1 MTPQRWTRIK
11 EIFEAALEI
20 DSSQRSSF
28 LHRACAGDEQMRLE
42 VASLLAAHA
51 DASNLLP
58 TDRQPPLLGEPQYSA
73 GTLLGGRFRI
83 LRFLGRG
90 GMGEVYAAW
99 DEDVRQNV
107 AIKTLVPQISRD
119 QVAISR
125 LRSEIQ
131 NARKVTHPNVCRVFD
146 LVRDA
151 KPDQDYFLL
160 TMELVEGETLAAL
173 LKRDGPLPIAA
184 ALHVARQ
191 LANALDAAHIVG
203 VIHRDFKTGNILLD
217 QAGGGPIRA
226 VVTDFGLAR
235 DVLAGTPG
243 GETLTASGLLVGT
256 PAYMAPEL
264 LNGALAGTAS
274 DIYSFG
280 IVVHEIVTGGRPH
293 PGSTVRLPAAYGKPW
308 VAAIQ
313 RCIDPDP
320 QQRFHSA
327 GQAVAAIE
335 GRSRREWFLLPG
347 LRSMIVAGVIAL
359 LLLAAAS
366 ALRFGKRGAPPQ
378 AGAEILL
385 ADVKNVT
392 TDAELDAST
401 ELFRS
406 ELQQS
411 AQFRL
416 WDRRHLSTVFQR
428 MKQADGT
435 KLAGSVAREVAY
447 REGVPLIVSS
457 SITPVG
463 DEISVDVL
471 LEQLESG
478 SPNVRT
484 RWSKGFRAAGK
495 SDIGGAVREACVWL
509 RRTLGERPETIA
521 AHDRPPEDVTT
532 HDWRAL
538 AAYAQAER
546 FQAERQSDSAVQILN
561 AAVLFDPHFA
571 LAYMRLGDIL
581 TANRQQADGLRY
593 WRQAIA
599 EADHGRL
606 TRYEELRLRGLYSG
620 DTWDWPAYEAAF
632 AEMEKEFPYDWL
644 ASFYLGDALG
654 HRGRGRDSLAAFL
667 RASGKTKN
675 SVPLADN
682 LGSTYLILGDYGAV
696 DREEAELSKLGAGAQ
711 ARLLSGRSL
720 FARADFSG
728 ALQTLRG
735 IEASADGLT
744 FSRARWLEAAALA
757 EMGMN
762 AEAERTL
769 RESGRE
775 DEIAGLPDAHAE
787 KLAGLAY
794 LRMQADD
801 LAAAREFIR
810 LAAATARSPYQ
821 LVPIGVLAARLREVE
836 LSQNIVARIAV
847 AAPDSVLAQ
856 NGTLVITG
864 ELQLARGSVQDA
876 LNDLEKWDRL
886 ESARR
891 PRTSLARALER
902 AGRLGD
908 AVVLYARDSDIA
920 RLSRF
925 GSGAEAIYPG
935 FFTDTLLDLGRA
947 AERAGDRIQA
957 KGALQEYLKRRAT
970 AGLDTSGTQMA
981 RILLKRISAK
991 EN

>member
-1 MTPQRWTRIK
+1 MTPERWTRIK

-20 DSSQRSSF
+20 ESSRRSAF
-28 LHRACAGDEQMRLE
+28 LDQACGGDEQMRLE

-51 DASNLLP
+51 DASNVLP
-58 TDRQPPLLGEPQYSA
+58 TDRQPPLSGEPQYSA
-73 GTLLGGRFRI
+73 GTLLSGRFRI

-99 DEDVRQNV
+99 DEDVRQKV
-107 AIKTLVPQISRD
+107 AVKTLLPQISRD
-119 QVAISR
+119 PLAISR
-125 LRSEIQ
+125 LRSEMQ

-160 TMELVEGETLAAL
+160 TMELVEGETLAAR
-173 LKRDGPLPIAA
+173 LKRDGPLPVAT

-191 LANALDAAHIVG
+191 LANALDAAHLVG

-217 QAGGGPIRA
+217 PTGGGPPRA

-256 PAYMAPEL
+256 PAYMAPEI
-264 LNGALAGTAS
+264 LNGAPASTAS

-280 IVVHEIVTGGRPH
+280 IVLNEIATGERPL
-293 PGSTVRLPAAYGKPW
+293 PGSPVHVPAAYGRRWPA
-308 VAAIQ
+308 VIQ
-313 RCIDPDP
+313 QCVDADP
-320 QQRFHSA
+320 QRRFRSA
-327 GQAVAAIE
+327 GQAVAAVE
-335 GRSRREWFLLPG
+335 GRSQKEWSFSTGPRRKVL
-347 LRSMIVAGVIAL
+347 AGVVAL
-359 LLLAAAS
+359 MILAAAM
-366 ALRFGKRGAPPQ
+366 ALKFGKRDSPPP

-385 ADVKNVT
+385 ADVKNLT
-392 TDAELDAST
+392 ADPELDASI

-406 ELQQS
+406 QLQQS

-416 WDRRHLSTVFQR
+416 WDRRHLSSVFQR

-435 KLAGSVAREVAY
+435 KLAGGVAREVAY

-484 RWSKGFRAAGK
+484 RWSKGFRAGGK
-495 SDIGGAVREACVWL
+495 TEVGSAVREACVWL
-509 RRTLGERPETIA
+509 RRTLGERPEKIA
-521 AHDRPPEDVTT
+521 SHDRPPEDVTT

-538 AAYAQAER
+538 AAYVQAER
-546 FQAERQSDSAVQILN
+546 FQAERQSDSAVQILH

-581 TANRQQADGLRY
+581 TANRQQAEGLRY

-599 EADHGRL
+599 EANHGRL
-606 TRYEELRLRGLYSG
+606 TRYEELRLRGLYAG

-654 HRGRGRDSLAAFL
+654 HRGRSRDSVAAFL
-667 RASGKTKN
+667 RAASKTHG

-682 LGSTYLILGDYGAV
+682 LGSTYLILGDYPAV
-696 DREEAELSKLGAGAQ
+696 DREGSELSKLGADAQ
-711 ARLLSGRSL
+711 ARLLQGRSL
-720 FARADFSG
+720 FARADFAG
-728 ALQTLRG
+728 ALRTLRG
-735 IEASADGLT
+735 IEASADVT
-744 FSRARWLEAAALA
+744 YSRARWLQAAALA
-757 EMGMN
+757 EMGLN
-762 AEAERTL
+762 ADAERML
-769 RESGRE
+769 KESGRE

-794 LRMQADD
+794 LRMQAND
-801 LAAAREFIR
+801 LPAAREFIR

-821 LVPIGVLAARLREVE
+821 LVPIGILAARLRETG
-836 LSQNIVARIAV
+836 LAQNIVARIAA
-847 AAPDSVLAQ
+847 AAPESALAE
-856 NGTLVITG
+856 NGSLVIAG

-891 PRTSLARALER
+891 PRSSLTRALER
-902 AGRLGD
+902 AGRVGD
-908 AVVLYARDSDIA
+908 AVVLYARDSDIP

-935 FFTDTLLDLGRA
+935 FFTDTLLDLGRT
-947 AERAGDRIQA
+947 AERAGDKIQA
-957 KGALQEYLKRRAT
+957 RGALQEYLRRRVP
-970 AGLDTSGTQMA
+970 AGFDTPGIQMA